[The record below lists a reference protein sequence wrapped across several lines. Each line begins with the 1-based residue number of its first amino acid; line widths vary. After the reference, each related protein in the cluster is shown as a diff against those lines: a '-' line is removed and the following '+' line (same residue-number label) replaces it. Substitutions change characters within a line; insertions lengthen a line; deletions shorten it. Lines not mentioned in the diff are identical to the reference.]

1 MKIGNFLFFRSGCF
15 PSAGSQFLDEF
26 EVKVMHNFLLFISS
40 RLHIFIATYF
50 LRKTISNIYT
60 ISFMNATAHT
70 LGVSFTVI
78 SENAAVF
85 QVGERLE
92 DFTSC
97 EEYQVIFMLLRKS
110 SNSKNTYCSKK

>member
-1 MKIGNFLFFRSGCF
+1 
-15 PSAGSQFLDEF
+15 
-26 EVKVMHNFLLFISS
+26 
-40 RLHIFIATYF
+40 
-50 LRKTISNIYT
+50 
-60 ISFMNATAHT
+60 MNATAHT

-85 QVGERLE
+85 QAGERLE